1 MTTEHLFKS
10 AGLTITSTF
19 IPFSQ
24 SRNKDSKNLS
34 LNWRVTLLH
43 NGKPIL
49 TTDYMAGIA
58 HAPASKLSIK
68 DVGGPNSLMRHGLLQ
83 REVETGRSTFS
94 TIRPSGEPILPDE
107 EEVIACLLNECDT
120 LDYASFEDWAAEI
133 GYDPDSRSAEKIYRQ
148 CLEHSLALR
157 AALGDTLLAELREVA
172 RDY

>member
-1 MTTEHLFKS
+1 MTTEHPFKS

-43 NGKPIL
+43 NGKPVL
-49 TTDYMAGIA
+49 TTNYGAGIA

-68 DVGGPNSLMRHGLLQ
+68 DVGGPNSLMRYELQ
-83 REVETGRSTFS
+83 KAEAETGLPHMNRIIFART
-94 TIRPSGEPILPDE
+94 PILPNE
-107 EEVIACLLNECDT
+107 GEVIACLLNDSEA
-120 LDYASFEDWAAEI
+120 LDYASFEDWATGY

-148 CLEHSLALR
+148 CLEHGLTLR